1 MCGNHAERWA
11 PYQKDCPSTR
21 GTPEARES
29 SRVSWCPLVAQSLN
43 ADYQVEC
50 ESGNG
55 LVATDG
61 DTCHVFHG
69 SATCM
74 PDKWRYALDCASLG
88 SPGCP
93 KVPPAPFE
101 PHAVLINLGQNDYG
115 KPAHVDPSTGKPVKN
130 HLPPTAMWVRN
141 YAWFLGN
148 ITAAQKTAPEF
159 FLACGGMQDK

>member
-1 MCGNHAERWA
+1 MRLL
-11 PYQKDCPSTR
+11 S
-21 GTPEARES
+21 
-29 SRVSWCPLVAQSLN
+29 PLEDLQGF
-43 ADYQVEC
+43 C
-50 ESGNG
+50 R
-55 LVATDG
+55 
-61 DTCHVFHG
+61 G
-69 SATCM
+69 SARRGLRGC
-74 PDKWRYALDCASLG
+74 LG
-88 SPGCP
+88 DPGCP